1 MLEKITIMSEE
12 KTAWENVQ
20 DKMLIKQ
27 VINQIFI
34 VLK

>member
-1 MLEKITIMSEE
+1 MSEE